1 SQDSK
6 KGIDMARYHNGSLRG
21 AVFVS
26 FFLLP
31 LFAGCSKGDPAATPA
46 ANDPGVAERT
56 APVGQVAVEG
66 GDASAAEEQGAFE
79 TAPEAST
86 VIAPAES
93 GAAGAET
100 TAAGAAADHP
110 GKKTYD
116 ETCTV
121 CHGTGAAGAP
131 KLGDPDAW
139 AGRIAQGI
147 EVLYDHSING
157 FQGKAGIM
165 PPKGGRADLDDDAV
179 KAAVDYM
186 LENSK

>member
-1 SQDSK
+1 
-6 KGIDMARYHNGSLRG
+6 MARNQRVRLR
-21 AVFVS
+21 VSTLVS

-31 LFAGCSKGDPAATPA
+31 LFAGCSAGDPAATAA

-66 GDASAAEEQGAFE
+66 DVTEEQGAFE
-79 TAPEAST
+79 TVPEAST
-86 VIAPAES
+86 VIAAAES
-93 GAAGAET
+93 GAAGVET
-100 TAAGAAADHP
+100 AAAGAAADHP

-116 ETCTV
+116 EACTV

-139 AGRIAQGI
+139 AARIAQGV
-147 EVLYDHSING
+147 EVLYDHAING

-165 PPKGGRADLDDDAV
+165 PPKGGRVDLDDDAI

-186 LENSK
+186 VANSK

>member
-1 SQDSK
+1 
-6 KGIDMARYHNGSLRG
+6 MARYHNGSLRR
-21 AVFVS
+21 AAFVS
-26 FFLLP
+26 FFSLP
-31 LFAGCSKGDPAATPA
+31 LLAGCSEGDSGATPA
-46 ANDPGVAERT
+46 ASDPGVAERT

-66 GDASAAEEQGAFE
+66 GDASATEEQGAFE
-79 TAPEAST
+79 TVPESST
-86 VIAPAES
+86 VVAPAES

-100 TAAGAAADHP
+100 AAAGAVTDHP

-116 ETCTV
+116 EACTV
-121 CHGTGAAGAP
+121 CHGTGVAGAP
-131 KLGDPDAW
+131 KFGDPDAW
-139 AGRIAQGI
+139 AARIAQGV

>member
-1 SQDSK
+1 
-6 KGIDMARYHNGSLRG
+6 MARYHNGSLRG
-21 AVFVS
+21 AAFVS

-31 LFAGCSKGDPAATPA
+31 LFAGCSEGDPAATA
-46 ANDPGVAERT
+46 TGNDPGVAERT

-66 GDASAAEEQGAFE
+66 GDASATEEQGAFE
-79 TAPEAST
+79 TVPEAST
-86 VIAPAES
+86 VIAAAES

-100 TAAGAAADHP
+100 AAAGAAADHP

-116 ETCTV
+116 EACTV

-139 AGRIAQGI
+139 AARIAQGV
-147 EVLYDHSING
+147 EVLHDHAING

-165 PPKGGRADLDDDAV
+165 PPKGGRVDLDDSAV

-186 LENSK
+186 VANSQ

>member
-1 SQDSK
+1 
-6 KGIDMARYHNGSLRG
+6 MTRYYNGSLRR
-21 AVFVS
+21 AAFVS
-26 FFLLP
+26 FFLLS
-31 LFAGCSKGDPAATPA
+31 LFAGCSEGDPAATPP

-66 GDASAAEEQGAFE
+66 GDASATEEQGAFE

-86 VIAPAES
+86 VITAAES

-100 TAAGAAADHP
+100 AAAGAAADHP

-116 ETCTV
+116 EACTV

-139 AGRIAQGI
+139 AARVAQGV
-147 EVLYDHSING
+147 ETLYDHAING

-165 PPKGGRADLDDDAV
+165 PPKGGRVDLDDSAI
-179 KAAVDYM
+179 KAAVDYI
-186 LENSK
+186 LANSK

>member
-1 SQDSK
+1 
-6 KGIDMARYHNGSLRG
+6 MARYNNGSLCG
-21 AVFVS
+21 AAFVS

-31 LFAGCSKGDPAATPA
+31 LFAGCSEGDPAATA
-46 ANDPGVAERT
+46 TNDPEVAERT

-66 GDASAAEEQGAFE
+66 GDASATEDQGAFE
-79 TAPEAST
+79 TVPEAST
-86 VIAPAES
+86 VIAAAES

-100 TAAGAAADHP
+100 AAAGAAADHP

-116 ETCTV
+116 EACTV

-139 AGRIAQGI
+139 AARVEQGV

-165 PPKGGRADLDDDAV
+165 PPKGGRVDLDDDAV

-186 LENSK
+186 LESSK

>member
-1 SQDSK
+1 
-6 KGIDMARYHNGSLRG
+6 MARYHTGSLRG
-21 AVFVS
+21 AAFVS

-31 LFAGCSKGDPAATPA
+31 LFVGCSEGDPAATPA

-66 GDASAAEEQGAFE
+66 GDASATEQGAFE
-79 TAPEAST
+79 TVPEAST
-86 VIAPAES
+86 VIAAAEN

-100 TAAGAAADHP
+100 AAAGAAGDHP

-116 ETCTV
+116 EACTV

-139 AGRIAQGI
+139 AARIAQGV
-147 EVLYDHSING
+147 EVLYDHAIKG

-165 PPKGGRADLDDDAV
+165 PPKGGRVDLDDGAV
-179 KAAVDYM
+179 KATVDYM